1 MRKPTVIMKRLVITG
16 LALALATA
24 ATPAMAHGTTNAGL
38 AAWTAAGQERPRPD
52 PRQQPPGPPSRPGG
66 PGSSS
71 ASPQVDVAEAV
82 RRGTAGR
89 EGRFLGAQVEGTTVV
104 IRWEDP
110 GGQVRDI
117 RVQGRPAR

>member
-1 MRKPTVIMKRLVITG
+1 MARG
-16 LALALATA
+16 TA
-24 ATPAMAHGTTNAGL
+24 GAGL
-38 AAWTAAGQERPRPD
+38 TVQTVAFTQERPRPD
-52 PRQQPPGPPSRPGG
+52 PRQPSGPGGRISTPPPGGQ
-66 PGSSS
+66 

-89 EGRFLGAQVEGTTVV
+89 EGRFLGANVEGTTVI

>member
-1 MRKPTVIMKRLVITG
+1 MTTG
-16 LALALATA
+16 YAAAA
-24 ATPAMAHGTTNAGL
+24 ATV
-38 AAWTAAGQERPRPD
+38 QERPRPD
-52 PRQQPPGPPSRPGG
+52 PRPSAPGG
-66 PGSSS
+66 AQ

-89 EGRFLGAQVEGTTVV
+89 EGRFLGATVEGTTVI

-117 RVQGRPAR
+117 RVQGRPAAR